1 MFQTLGDSRSPKTV
15 GLNTAA
21 AVMFLALPH
30 SAMTNVRWGSSYGL
44 DDWRTAN
51 AVFAPALPNANA
63 TASLAP
69 QVVQPSIGS
78 EPSWGLH
85 IATLRSSLHAT
96 TEQLAAAFGV
106 SRQALH
112 SWQSGKK
119 VPLKENKQKIGQ
131 LVAAAKSLN
140 DRLGYLVPI
149 YLDYP
154 VGPSDETFWQM
165 INEGANPQSVVDLVV
180 KVALESEQRKMSL
193 GSLDDLLPEDPLD
206 NHM

>member
-1 MFQTLGDSRSPKTV
+1 M
-15 GLNTAA
+15 
-21 AVMFLALPH
+21 
-30 SAMTNVRWGSSYGL
+30 
-44 DDWRTAN
+44 
-51 AVFAPALPNANA
+51 
-63 TASLAP
+63 
-69 QVVQPSIGS
+69 
-78 EPSWGLH
+78 
-85 IATLRSSLHAT
+85 
-96 TEQLAAAFGV
+96 
-106 SRQALH
+106 H